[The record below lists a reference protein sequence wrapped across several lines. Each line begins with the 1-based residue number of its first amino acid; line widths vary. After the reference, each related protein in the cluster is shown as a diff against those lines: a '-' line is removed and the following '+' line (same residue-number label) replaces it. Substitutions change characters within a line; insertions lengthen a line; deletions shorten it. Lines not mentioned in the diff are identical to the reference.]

1 MHILRRIIVRS
12 FKFVQAFWMIIGVS
26 LAMLLVAESCYRA
39 ASAAGDKV
47 RSSRAT
53 PAPRGPFA
61 GVSWYRDFSREFD
74 ATRALHWQPYVY
86 FRRSPSYHGRYVN
99 VDSLGRRITPQPS
112 TPAKP
117 SARVFFFGGSTM
129 WGSFQRDDHTIPAEA
144 SRRLQQVAGPGAR
157 IEVRNFGE
165 TGWVMTQE
173 MLELMLQLRSG
184 ARPDVVVFYDGIND
198 AFSTLQYGVAGI
210 PQNEEKRAAEFAMGR
225 KLDRSLYG
233 HGLASDLRAVGTL
246 GLASLEHLELVQRLQ
261 SIAHPTSVKTVAV
274 DSAARALT
282 AVYAEN
288 VRLIEALAKAYGFTP
303 IYVWQPSLHAT
314 GKRVTPYEARLL
326 QALDADPFQHRLRE
340 LHRIVPRMLD
350 LTMGTVAPGR
360 FIDDVSLF
368 TGDTVSVF
376 VDQVGHNA
384 EQSVP
389 AIVESFWPA
398 LQQAVAP
405 HLATAPIAPASPS
418 QRR

>member
-1 MHILRRIIVRS
+1 MRDTLRRMLVGGWR
-12 FKFVQAFWMIIGVS
+12 FVQAFWMIIGVS
-26 LAMLLVAESCYRA
+26 LAMLLIAESCYRA
-39 ASAAGDKV
+39 ASAAGG
-47 RSSRAT
+47 RTRGSSAT

-61 GVSWYRDFSREFD
+61 GASWYREFSREFD

-99 VDSLGRRITPQPS
+99 VDSLGRRVTPQPAV
-112 TPAKP
+112 PAVP
-117 SARVFFFGGSTM
+117 RARVFFFGGSTM

-144 SRRLQQVAGPGAR
+144 ARRLQQVAGPGAR
-157 IEVRNFGE
+157 IDVGNFGE

-198 AFSTLQYGVAGI
+198 AFSALQYGVAGI

-225 KLDRSLYG
+225 KLDRTLYG
-233 HGLASDLRAVGTL
+233 HGVLSDLRAVGTL
-246 GLASLEHLELVQRLQ
+246 ELASLEHLELVQRLQ
-261 SIAHPTSVKTVAV
+261 SIAHPTSIKTVSV

-288 VRLIEALAKAYGFTP
+288 ARLIEALAKAYGFTP

-314 GKRVTPYEARLL
+314 AKQVTPYEARLL
-326 QALDADPFQHRLRE
+326 QALDADPFQHHLRE

-350 LTMGTVAPGR
+350 SAMASLAPGR
-360 FIDDVSLF
+360 FVDDATLF
-368 TGDTVSVF
+368 KGDTLAVF
-376 VDQVGHNA
+376 VDQVGHNT

-389 AIVESFWPA
+389 AIVDSFWPA
-398 LQQAVAP
+398 LQAAVSGTKP
-405 HLATAPIAPASPS
+405 
-418 QRR
+418 RVR